1 MVSVPAPRAV
11 LVALALGAAVAAA
24 DRPPSDLQPELHDLL
39 VNHLKFSAGEISDLQ
54 YGKVV
59 RHALPPTS
67 AGEVAAVG
75 GVRIHAKKAQ
85 FVAAYR
91 DIVHF
96 KRNASVLE
104 IGRFSNPPEPA
115 DLDALT
121 LTKEDFELRE
131 CRVGRCDIRLSA
143 EGIRRFAAEVDWSH
157 ADADAQAAALF
168 KRMLL
173 DNVRAYAAGGP
184 GRITEYDDEPEP
196 VRPVEDFHAVLK
208 SSPYVDAALPGLG
221 AHLASYQADPLPDAE
236 DFLYWSKEKFGIAPF
251 ISVTHVTIAPQGVHQ
266 YVAATRDV
274 YSTRYFD
281 ASLSLAVASD
291 SVHDPDA
298 FYLFYVNRSRASAL
312 RGAFARIRRS
322 IVERRA
328 KGSIDEN
335 LRDVKARLETRP

>member
-1 MVSVPAPRAV
+1 
-11 LVALALGAAVAAA
+11 VAAA
-24 DRPPSDLQPELHDLL
+24 DRPSSDLQPELRQLL
-39 VNHLKFSAGEISDLQ
+39 AEHLKFSTGELSELEH
-54 YGKVV
+54 GKIV
-59 RHALPPTS
+59 RHALPATS
-67 AGEVAAVG
+67 PGEMAAVG
-75 GVRIHAKKAQ
+75 GVRIHASKAR

-96 KRNASVLE
+96 KKGASVLE

-121 LTKEDFELRE
+121 LTSDDFDLRE
-131 CRVGRCDIRLSA
+131 CRVGRCDIRLPA
-143 EGIRRFAAEVDWSH
+143 EGIRRFAAEVDWSRP
-157 ADADAQAAALF
+157 DADAKAAALF
-168 KRMLL
+168 KRLLL
-173 DNVRAYAAGGP
+173 DNVRAYVAGGP
-184 GRITEYDDEPEP
+184 GRITEYDDEPQK

-221 AHLASYQADPLPDAE
+221 AHLATYQGDSLPGAE

-251 ISVTHVTIAPQGVHQ
+251 ISVTHVTLAPQGPHE

-281 ASLSLAVASD
+281 ASLSLAIASD
-291 SVHDPDA
+291 SVGDPES

-322 IVERRA
+322 LVERRA
-328 KGSIDEN
+328 KGSIEEN
-335 LRDVKARLETRP
+335 LRDVKARLEARP